1 MTVSDSYT
9 YHMQTVPHACSIL
22 TNINFGTGLLQLYS
36 CYIQYNIGGDDSQ
49 NCRRYLGTI
58 FVSTFEI
65 FKLQVEKIA

>member
-9 YHMQTVPHACSIL
+9 YHMQTVPHACRIHA
-22 TNINFGTGLLQLYS
+22 NINLGTGLLHLYS
-36 CYIQYNIGGDDSQ
+36 CYIQYNIVGDDSQ

-65 FKLQVEKIA
+65 FRLQVEKTA